1 MADRYHG
8 DRRGVIAKADSRE
21 IMNALNSKKLLN
33 SKWTAV
39 KPCNKERH
47 FLVTEVE
54 YDEDGVIIH
63 CLIEA
68 VMTRR
73 SSKINWRSL
82 GDGDRWMTGWH

>member
-1 MADRYHG
+1 
-8 DRRGVIAKADSRE
+8 
-21 IMNALNSKKLLN
+21 MNTLNPKKLLN

-39 KPCNKERH
+39 SPRDKEKH

-54 YDEDGVIIH
+54 YNEDGVIIH

-73 SSKINWRSL
+73 SGEIDWRSL
-82 GDGDRWMTGWH
+82 GDSDRWTTGWV

>member
-1 MADRYHG
+1 
-8 DRRGVIAKADSRE
+8 
-21 IMNALNSKKLLN
+21 MNALNSKKLLN

-63 CLIEA
+63 CLLEA
-68 VMTRR
+68 VTTRR

>member
-1 MADRYHG
+1 
-8 DRRGVIAKADSRE
+8 
-21 IMNALNSKKLLN
+21 MNTLNPKKLLN

-39 KPCNKERH
+39 NPAPREKH

-54 YDEDGVIIH
+54 LDDNGAIVH

-73 SSKINWRSL
+73 SMTIEWSTL
-82 GDGDRWMTGWH
+82 GNSDQWVYGWN